1 MNNMTKDE
9 ENKEQNA
16 LMKKLEEMDNKLERI
31 KSDTNSLNRV
41 ACLSNSDVIVKELR
55 KAVGES
61 GVRAAILH
69 LSKDETSAANLV
81 KTLGIKEQNLAKYMK
96 PFLGNK
102 GIIAELRKGRKKYFQ
117 RSELVDL
124 VGFENDEA
132 FAKLLNSW
140 KEKRTKEE
148 GVQPKEETNVT

>member
-1 MNNMTKDE
+1 MTKDK
-9 ENKEQNA
+9 ENEEQNS

-41 ACLSNSDVIVKELR
+41 ACLSNSDVIVKELW

-61 GVRAAILH
+61 EVRAAILH
-69 LSKDETSAANLV
+69 LTKDEISAADLV

>member
-1 MNNMTKDE
+1 MTKDE
-9 ENKEQNA
+9 ENEEQNS

-41 ACLSNSDVIVKELR
+41 ACLSNSDVIVKELW
-55 KAVGES
+55 KAIGES
-61 GVRAAILH
+61 EVRAAILH
-69 LSKDETSAANLV
+69 LTKDEISATDLV
-81 KTLGIKEQNLAKYMK
+81 KTLGIKEQNLAKNMK

-132 FAKLLNSW
+132 FVKLFNSW
-140 KEKRTKEE
+140 KERRTKEE

>member
-1 MNNMTKDE
+1 MTKHK
-9 ENKEQNA
+9 ENEEQNS

-41 ACLSNSDVIVKELR
+41 ACLSNSDVIVKELW
-55 KAVGES
+55 KAVGKSE
-61 GVRAAILH
+61 VRAAILH
-69 LSKDETSAANLV
+69 LTKDEISAADLV

-96 PFLGNK
+96 HFLGNR